1 MIWKCMLSFFITEI
15 SKFFQIKKF
24 FIKLFMIN
32 RCIIQLNHS
41 VCFWHVIISF
51 AYNKWKWD
59 LCYRQ
64 VRTFLYIYFS
74 YFNYQILQGTI
85 LDRIDYNVEQASI
98 QVEKAV
104 GQLQKVSH
112 TNFLSHFVL
121 VKSPPLRQLIQ
132 LCFTDRNSSLNVFL
146 YKNL

>member
-1 MIWKCMLSFFITEI
+1 MYNIVKSQRMFLACNHKLCM
-15 SKFFQIKKF
+15 Q
-24 FIKLFMIN
+24 
-32 RCIIQLNHS
+32 
-41 VCFWHVIISF
+41 
-51 AYNKWKWD
+51 
-59 LCYRQ
+59 Q
-64 VRTFLYIYFS
+64 VEVGPMLQTSPNILYIYFS

-121 VKSPPLRQLIQ
+121 IKSPPLRQLIQ
-132 LCFTDRNSSLNVFL
+132 LCFTDRNSSLNVFCIKSTQ
-146 YKNL
+146 YPKNTPYNIIFYSNDLKKKL